1 MAAFDFT
8 TETTPTLAGRYRVIE
23 RIASGGT
30 ATVLIAE
37 DELLRRRVAIKRL
50 RVAGSPDD
58 ERRILREARVGAG
71 LSHPALAT
79 IFDVIADENGTLVVM
94 QYIEGRPLLELIP
107 DSGLD
112 PRHLVDIL
120 RPVASALDYAHR
132 HGVVHRDVKPSNIL
146 ISEAGEVKLVD
157 LGAAT
162 APDATRITSE
172 NKVIGTLA
180 YIAPERLTGDDPG
193 GPAADIY
200 SLAVTAFR
208 ALTGALPLTATTP
221 AEALAGLAAGPPSL
235 RDRLPSAPAG
245 LALAIARGMERDP
258 RRRQRSALEL
268 VAQIEVATRAAPVP
282 PGRPR
287 PAPPAAPPSAVS
299 SDDERERRPTVLAT
313 SRGSRGR
320 ALLAIAAAVVALGLA
335 AAAVF
340 GLGGGASSPDHRRAG
355 GPSAGAGRS
364 GGGKATGAGSPATA
378 ASSASGTPTR
388 AATATPT
395 GPPDPARGSALND
408 RGYALIQA
416 GDYAAAVPILRR
428 AVAAFPRDS
437 TELVYGYALFNLAH
451 ALRLSGH
458 PAAAIPLLRRRLRI
472 PDQTA
477 TVRAELA
484 TAEAEAGS

>member
-1 MAAFDFT
+1 MAAFDLT
-8 TETTPTLAGRYRVIE
+8 TEATPTLAGRYRVIE

-50 RVAGSPDD
+50 HAAGSPDD

-79 IFDVIADENGTLVVM
+79 IFDVIAGEHGTLVVM
-94 QYIEGRPLLELIP
+94 QYIEGRPLSELIP
-107 DSGLD
+107 GSGLD
-112 PRHLVDIL
+112 PRRLVEIL

-162 APDATRITSE
+162 APDATQITGE

-193 GPAADIY
+193 GPPADIY

-221 AEALAGLAAGPPSL
+221 AEALAGLASGPPSL

-245 LALAIARGMERDP
+245 LALAIARGMARDP

-268 VAQIEVATRAAPVP
+268 VAQIEVATRAAPVSSSQ
-282 PGRPR
+282 PR
-287 PAPPAAPPSAVS
+287 PAPPAAPPAAVVA
-299 SDDERERRPTVLAT
+299 DDERERSPAVLTA
-313 SRGSRGR
+313 SRAPRRR
-320 ALLAIAAAVVALGLA
+320 ALLAIAAAAVALGLA

-340 GLGGGASSPDHRRAG
+340 GLGGGSGSGGGRTGSPN
-355 GPSAGAGRS
+355 PSAGHPN
-364 GGGKATGAGSPATA
+364 GGKATAGSSPATA
-378 ASSASGTPTR
+378 TSSANGTSTG
-388 AATATPT
+388 AATPT
-395 GPPDPARGSALND
+395 PAGPPDPARGSALND

-416 GDYAAAVPILRR
+416 GDYEAAVPILRR

-437 TELVYGYALFNLAH
+437 TELVYGYTLYNLAH

-458 PAAAIPLLRRRLRI
+458 PAEAIPLLRRRLRI
-472 PDQTA
+472 PDQIA

-484 TAEAEAGS
+484 AAEAEAGS